1 MSEYRKH
8 QNKTNKM
15 KNFAEL
21 QNQLKNALLYS
32 ERKAI
37 LAEMVNVAK
46 EHNEWIVI
54 LKHTKK
60 EDATF
65 TLAEKKVLDTA
76 STLSEVLNLIE
87 NFNLTEDAVE
97 RAVKK
102 ALELSSDEEL
112 PSLEGLCRKK
122 LLTHLFTAEQLAR
135 ADKRLTDN

>member
-1 MSEYRKH
+1 M
-8 QNKTNKM
+8 KT
-15 KNFAEL
+15 FEEL

-37 LAEMVNVAK
+37 LAEMVKVEK
-46 EHNEWIVI
+46 GHKEWIVI
-54 LKHTKK
+54 LKHTKRGD
-60 EDATF
+60 ETF
-65 TLAEKKVLDTA
+65 TLAENKALDTA
-76 STLSEVLNLIE
+76 SSLSEVLNLIE

-135 ADKRLTDN
+135 AEKRLTDN